1 MFSRPASS
9 GWVGI
14 STVPSPSGA
23 VAVQIAAHEAWDIAQ
38 RGIVQLLAGDLRG
51 RHHLLALIVEP
62 QQHRGQII
70 ARDARP
76 AVQHQIVLSVRTEA
90 RRHRS
95 AAREL
100 IARQCHNGHLLETSV
115 LIDGQQ
121 LDLDAAVFQRG
132 HQDKVF
138 AAAAGDV
145 LHEVL
150 LISLLEDG
158 RHLAVLIGVNG
169 QIVVI
174 LRSRIAHDELGRAA
188 RLKLSQ
194 PDIVHR
200 IGQALYGLAH
210 LPGTPAVLA

>member
-1 MFSRPASS
+1 M
-9 GWVGI
+9 
-14 STVPSPSGA
+14 
-23 VAVQIAAHEAWDIAQ
+23 
-38 RGIVQLLAGDLRG
+38 
-51 RHHLLALIVEP
+51 
-62 QQHRGQII
+62 
-70 ARDARP
+70 
-76 AVQHQIVLSVRTEA
+76 
-90 RRHRS
+90 
-95 AAREL
+95 
-100 IARQCHNGHLLETSV
+100 
-115 LIDGQQ
+115 
-121 LDLDAAVFQRG
+121 DAAVFQRG

-150 LISLLEDG
+150 LIGLLKDS
-158 RHLAVLIGVNG
+158 RHLTVLIGVNG

>member
-1 MFSRPASS
+1 M
-9 GWVGI
+9 
-14 STVPSPSGA
+14 
-23 VAVQIAAHEAWDIAQ
+23 
-38 RGIVQLLAGDLRG
+38 
-51 RHHLLALIVEP
+51 
-62 QQHRGQII
+62 
-70 ARDARP
+70 
-76 AVQHQIVLSVRTEA
+76 LSVRAEA
-90 RRHRS
+90 RRHRG

-150 LISLLEDG
+150 LIGLLEDG

-174 LRSRIAHDELGRAA
+174 LRSRIAHDELGRTA

-200 IGQALYGLAH
+200 IGQALHGLAH
-210 LPGTPAVLA
+210 LPGTPLFLRKKATHTLEVRAVV